1 MSAPLYHKAN
11 IVAELAER
19 LADAVHGPDEDA
31 EFLALQLDS
40 EAQGLEALCLS
51 ALREARLAEAYGEA
65 LKSIEADNR
74 ARRQR
79 LERRAETI
87 RANVAWALQEAGI
100 PKITAP
106 DLTVSW
112 RMGKPPLIIDGEPSE
127 DDFVFGYATAKRSF
141 AWDKTAIRQ
150 LVESEPDKWAFR
162 FRLGN
167 PVPQIVVRGK

>member
-51 ALREARLAEAYGEA
+51 ALRDARLAEAYGEA

-112 RMGKPPLIIDGEPSE
+112 RMGKPPLIIDRDPNAGDVEQ
-127 DDFVFGYATAKRSF
+127 GIATAKTTY
-141 AWDKTAIRQ
+141 AWDKEAVR
-150 LVESEPDKWAFR
+150 KWMETVPFSVA
-162 FRLGN
+162 RLGN
-167 PVPQIVVRGK
+167 PQPILTVRGK